1 MTTFKIKRLLPSVF
15 LGLLLPFFPAGASF
29 GAVMDPGLESA
40 LSAAAP
46 DEEFPVIINL
56 ADRVDTGAFKE
67 KDKKLRRQN
76 LVAALKDKADQ
87 TQRPLVSFLKGA
99 GARNLRSIWINNGIA
114 ATVSAS
120 ALRALSARPGL
131 ESIRLDST
139 LNAPVVTTGTPAPA
153 EWNLNAIH
161 APELWSLGLNGA
173 GAVVAGMD
181 TGVDVNHPDL
191 ADRWRGG
198 TNSWFDPNGEHAA
211 PHDVNGHGTQ
221 TMGIM
226 VGGSY
231 SGTAIG
237 VAPGARW
244 IGVKIFNDAG
254 VAYLSSIHLGFQ
266 WTLDPDGDTYTDDA
280 PDVVSNSWGF
290 RNNINECL
298 PEFQTDVQALK
309 AADIAVVF
317 AAGNEGPNPSTSLS
331 PANYPEGLATGAV
344 DETLAVAGFSGRG
357 PSACDGSIYPVTASP
372 GVNVRSSDLT
382 YGGAFPD
389 SYRVV
394 YGTSFAASHAAG
406 TIAVLSGALPAATVA
421 DIETAIRDTAA
432 DLDLNGPDNAYG
444 YGLIDAYQAYNR
456 LASVVVDSDGDGSAA
471 AQDCNDNDPSVYPG
485 AAETKHDGIDQDCNG
500 YDLTIDFIKASYN
513 SKRSLLTVEAT
524 SALNGAANLQ
534 LSGYGPMKWDS
545 AKRKW
550 AVSVKGVK
558 VKPQTVTVTGVE
570 GSESSPVQ

>member
-1 MTTFKIKRLLPSVF
+1 MTFKIKRLAPSVF
-15 LGLLLPFFPAGASF
+15 LGLLLPFFPANASF
-29 GAVMDPGLESA
+29 GAAIDPGLESA

-56 ADRVDTGAFKE
+56 SDRVDTGAFKE

-76 LVAALKDKADQ
+76 LVAALKNKADL
-87 TQRPLVSFLKGA
+87 TQGPFISFLKGA
-99 GARNLRSIWINNGIA
+99 DARKVKSIWINNGIA
-114 ATVSAS
+114 ATVRAN
-120 ALRALSARPGL
+120 ALRALSAQPGI

-139 LNAPVVTTGTPAPA
+139 LNAPVVTTGGAAPA

-161 APELWSLGLNGA
+161 APELWSLGVNGA

-198 TNSWFDPNGEHAA
+198 TNSWFDPNAEHST
-211 PHDVNGHGTQ
+211 PHDTNGHGTQ

-231 SGTAIG
+231 SGTGIG
-237 VAPGARW
+237 VAPGAKW

-254 VAYLSSIHLGFQ
+254 VAYLSNIHLGFQ
-266 WTLDPDGDTYTDDA
+266 WALDPDGDTVTDDA

-290 RNNINECL
+290 RNNINECV

-317 AAGNEGPNPSTSLS
+317 AGGNEGPNPSTSVS
-331 PANYPEGLATGAV
+331 PANYPESLAIGAV
-344 DETLAVAGFSGRG
+344 DETLAAAGFSGRG
-357 PSACDGSIYPVTASP
+357 PSACDGSIYPEAASP
-372 GVNVRSSDLT
+372 GVNVRTSDLT

-389 SYRVV
+389 SYRAVS
-394 YGTSFAASHAAG
+394 GTSYAASHAAG
-406 TIAVLSGALPAATVA
+406 TIAVLSGVFPAATVS

-432 DLDLNGPDNAYG
+432 DVDLNGPDNAYG

-456 LASVVVDSDGDGSAA
+456 LASVVVDSDGDGFAI
-471 AQDCNDNDPSVYPG
+471 AQDCNDNDPAVHPG
-485 AAETKHDGIDQDCNG
+485 APEIKHDGVDQDCNG
-500 YDLTIDFIKASYN
+500 YDLTIDIIKASYS
-513 SKRSLLTVEAT
+513 SKKAILTVEAT
-524 SALNGAANLQ
+524 SVLKGGANLQ
-534 LSGYGPMKWDS
+534 LSGYGPMKWES
-545 AKRKW
+545 MKLKW
-550 AVSVKGVK
+550 AVSVKGLK

-570 GSESSPVQ
+570 GSETVQVQ